1 MFGIDRTVVPGMTTI
16 IQVYKL
22 FSAYPEF
29 KSEASNFGGFKVT
42 VTLRDDLLSGA
53 TVFTTYGDRFTMY
66 GNLYIIDGMPCLRS
80 SDADVLTL
88 PCSSDRI
95 AHIRLDWLE
104 AKIKHLLKG
113 LDELPG
119 KQARNSIETAGDD
132 LQSVISGCTDL
143 Q

>member
-1 MFGIDRTVVPGMTTI
+1 MTTI
-16 IQVYKL
+16 GQVNQL
-22 FSAYPEF
+22 FTAYPEF
-29 KSEASNFGGFKVT
+29 QRTTNIFGEFKVT
-42 VTLRDDLLSGA
+42 LRSDLLGGA
-53 TVFTTYGDRFTMY
+53 TVFTSNNDRFTMY

-88 PCSSDRI
+88 PCDSNRI

-104 AKIKHLLKG
+104 AKIKHLLKR

-119 KQARNSIETAGDD
+119 KQAKNSIETAGED
-132 LQSVISGCTDL
+132 LQSVISGCTDM

>member
-1 MFGIDRTVVPGMTTI
+1 MTTLG
-16 IQVYKL
+16 QVNQL

-29 KSEASNFGGFKVT
+29 HRTTNIFGEFK
-42 VTLRDDLLSGA
+42 VTLRDDLLGDA
-53 TVFTTYGDRFTMY
+53 TVFTTSNDRFTMY

-88 PCSSDRI
+88 PCDSNRI
-95 AHIRLDWLE
+95 AHTRLDWLE
-104 AKIKHLLKG
+104 AKIKHLLKR

>member
-1 MFGIDRTVVPGMTTI
+1 MTTI
-16 IQVYKL
+16 GQVNQL

-29 KSEASNFGGFKVT
+29 KREASSFGGFK
-42 VTLRDDLLSGA
+42 VTLRDDLLGGA
-53 TVFTTYGDRFTMY
+53 TVFTIHNDRFTMY
-66 GNLYIIDGMPCLRS
+66 GNLYMIDGMPCLRS

-104 AKIKHLLKG
+104 AKIKHLLKR
-113 LDELPG
+113 LDELTG
-119 KQARNSIETAGDD
+119 KQAKNSIETAGDD
-132 LQSVISGCTDL
+132 LQNVISGCTDR